1 MVKNIIEPVLANR
14 RKFLAGTALVL
25 ATSLSGLQIAAA
37 EDKAPVVLGFATG
50 LSGAQAQYGRDNV
63 KIGELFAE
71 QMNSQGGIDG
81 RQVSVVSGDTQDQ
94 PDIAISLGRR
104 LIRESNATALFGHG
118 GSGLT
123 LALSQA
129 LKSTKVP
136 LLLSYIWGNT
146 NTGPSLPSVYRI
158 GPFNA
163 YVATLMAKY
172 LEQSP
177 YKNIV
182 ILAEDTAYGTDF
194 AKDLTGKV
202 GGGLKVETIPFQA
215 KIQDLS
221 PVLGKLA
228 SGTQPDAIIVA
239 GNYQI
244 IYSLQNQI
252 PAAGLKSQIIGAWD
266 YPTTPEFWETAGKN
280 GVGTIYATFTGPS
293 VKLTPTGEAFRA
305 SYSAKFGRDPL
316 FYEYFLWD
324 CLNALRQ
331 AVTDSKS
338 VDPAVLTETLA
349 KVSFEG
355 TTGPIRFSQEEG
367 AWNQA
372 LSGTLFMKQYTEVN
386 QKDAAAKVVAEIA
399 P

>member
-1 MVKNIIEPVLANR
+1 MIKNFTKLTFASRRAVLAGAT
-14 RKFLAGTALVL
+14 LAL
-25 ATSLSGLQIAAA
+25 AASWSGMLPAAA
-37 EDKAPVVLGFATG
+37 QDKEPVVLGFATG
-50 LSGAQAQYGRDNV
+50 LSGAQAQYGHDNV
-63 KIGELFAE
+63 KIGELFAD
-71 QMNSQGGIDG
+71 QMNAQGGIDG
-81 RQVSVVSGDTQDQ
+81 RKVSVVSGDTQDQ

-104 LIRESNATALFGHG
+104 LIRDSGATALFGHG

-136 LLLSYIWGNT
+136 MMLSYIWGNE
-146 NTGPSLPSVYRI
+146 NTGPDLPSVYRI
-158 GPFNA
+158 GPYNS
-163 YVATLMAKY
+163 YVAGLMAKY

-182 ILAEDTAYGTDF
+182 ILAEDTAYGTGF
-194 AKDLTGKV
+194 AKNLTDKIGTT
-202 GGGLKVETIPFQA
+202 LKVETIPFQA
-215 KIQDLS
+215 KTQDLS

-228 SGTQPDAIIVA
+228 SGTQPDAIVVA

-266 YPTTPEFWETAGKN
+266 YPTTPEYWETAGKN
-280 GVGTIYATFTGPS
+280 GVGIIYATFTGPS

-331 AVTDSKS
+331 AVVDSKS
-338 VDPAVLTETLA
+338 VDPATLTDALA

-355 TTGPIRFSQEEG
+355 TTGPIHFEQKEG
-367 AWNQA
+367 MWNQA

-386 QKDAAAKVVAEIA
+386 QKDAAAKVIAEVA